1 MWSERGN
8 ERPPLDRAYAV
19 GHIYIQTLCRLNRLC
34 HALSVYLCE
43 DLIGSLAF
51 RFLDDTEHK
60 LDEVSHILETE
71 GDETKLVFYS
81 TLDRERLIVRPSQSR
96 IKLIL
101 NVPGLWQWGC
111 MFSVWVCHRWP
122 APTRRAA
129 LGQRNADPVDDC
141 CGSPGHTSPIKHTR
155 KENQQLIHHKND
167 LSRPDSPCLQQW
179 QWG

>member
-1 MWSERGN
+1 M
-8 ERPPLDRAYAV
+8 
-19 GHIYIQTLCRLNRLC
+19 
-34 HALSVYLCE
+34 YLCE

-101 NVPGLWQWGC
+101 NVPGLWQ
-111 MFSVWVCHRWP
+111 
-122 APTRRAA
+122 
-129 LGQRNADPVDDC
+129 
-141 CGSPGHTSPIKHTR
+141 
-155 KENQQLIHHKND
+155 
-167 LSRPDSPCLQQW
+167 
-179 QWG
+179 